1 MQSPVDE
8 EFHLCNV
15 AYWPIASVRCAAT
28 IRPESGVKPT
38 CHGRRSID
46 AIDPFRKSVR
56 RKAIA
61 QAARSSLTSRPAFGG
76 QFELENRALPSS
88 V

>member
-1 MQSPVDE
+1 M
-8 EFHLCNV
+8 
-15 AYWPIASVRCAAT
+15 SVVGPSRHFAAT
-28 IRPESGVKPT
+28 QQFSRV
-38 CHGRRSID
+38 RSEADIERFSMCAEPV

>member
-1 MQSPVDE
+1 MAHRVVSLRRND
-8 EFHLCNV
+8 
-15 AYWPIASVRCAAT
+15 T
-28 IRPESGVKPT
+28 SGVGVKRT
-38 CHGRRSID
+38 SQEHCSTGV
-46 AIDPFRKSVR
+46 IDPFRKSVR